1 MGRSKSSNQWLQ
13 EHFNDEFVKQAQIQ
27 GFRSRAVFKLQEIQQ
42 KDNVIRPGMNVVDLG
57 AAPGAWLQYVKRLL
71 KGQGR
76 IVGLD
81 ILPIEAIDGVHC
93 VQGDF
98 REESVMAELSRVLEN
113 IPVHVVL
120 SDMAPNLTGNKAID
134 QPASIYLAELALEMA
149 EAVLSPEGCFVVK
162 VFQGEG
168 FDDYK
173 REVGQLFSKVLI
185 RKPKAS
191 RPRSNEVYILGK
203 GFKKHN

>member
-13 EHFNDEFVKQAQIQ
+13 EHFNDEFVKQAQVQ
-27 GFRSRAVFKLQEIQQ
+27 GFRSRAVFKLQEIQK
-42 KDNVIRPGMNVVDLG
+42 KDNFIRPGMNVVDLG

-81 ILPIEAIDGVHC
+81 ILPIEAIEGVHC
-93 VQGDF
+93 VRGDF
-98 REESVMAELSRVLEN
+98 REEVVMAELSRVLEN

-134 QPASIYLAELALEMA
+134 QPQSIYLAELALEMA
-149 EAVLSPEGCFVVK
+149 DTVLSADGCFVVK

-168 FDDYK
+168 FDAYK
-173 REVGQLFSKVLI
+173 KSVSAVFSKVLI

-191 RPRSNEVYILGK
+191 RPRSKEVYIVGK
-203 GFKKHN
+203 GFKNNN

>member
-98 REESVMAELSRVLEN
+98 REETVMAELSRVLEN

-162 VFQGEG
+162 LFQGEG

-191 RPRSNEVYILGK
+191 RPRSKEVYILGK

>member
-81 ILPIEAIDGVHC
+81 ILPIEAINGVHC

-98 REESVMAELSRVLEN
+98 REETVMAELSRVLEN

-162 VFQGEG
+162 LFQGEG

-191 RPRSNEVYILGK
+191 RPRSKEVYILGK

>member
-13 EHFNDEFVKQAQIQ
+13 EHFNDEYVKQAQAQ

-42 KDNVIRPGMNVVDLG
+42 KDNLIRPGMNVVDLG

-71 KGQGR
+71 KGQGQV
-76 IVGLD
+76 VGLD
-81 ILPIEAIDGVHC
+81 ILPIEAIEGVGF

-98 REESVMAELSRVLEN
+98 REESVMAELSKLLEN
-113 IPVHVVL
+113 IPVQVVL

-134 QPASIYLAELALEMA
+134 QPHSIYLAELALELA
-149 EAVLSPEGCFVVK
+149 TTVLTPGGCFVVK

-168 FDDYK
+168 FDAFKKD
-173 REVGQLFSKVLI
+173 VSQIFSKVLI

-191 RPRSNEVYILGK
+191 RPRSKEVYILGK
-203 GFKKHN
+203 GFKKNN

>member
-76 IVGLD
+76 VVGLD

-134 QPASIYLAELALEMA
+134 QPTSIYLAELALEMA

-173 REVGQLFSKVLI
+173 RELGKLFSKVLI

-191 RPRSNEVYILGK
+191 RPRSKEVYIIGK

>member
-13 EHFNDEFVKQAQIQ
+13 EHFNDEYVKQAQAQ

-42 KDNVIRPGMNVVDLG
+42 KDNLIRPGMNVVDLG

-71 KGQGR
+71 KGRGEV
-76 IVGLD
+76 VGLD
-81 ILPIEAIDGVHC
+81 ILPIEAIEGVSF

-98 REESVMAELSRVLEN
+98 REETVTAELSKLLEN
-113 IPVHVVL
+113 IPVQVVL

-134 QPASIYLAELALEMA
+134 QPHSIYLAELALEMA
-149 EAVLSPEGCFVVK
+149 ATVLTPGGCFVVK

-168 FDDYK
+168 FEAYK
-173 REVGQLFSKVLI
+173 KDVSEMFSKVLI

-191 RPRSNEVYILGK
+191 RPRSKEVYILGK
-203 GFKKHN
+203 GFKKND